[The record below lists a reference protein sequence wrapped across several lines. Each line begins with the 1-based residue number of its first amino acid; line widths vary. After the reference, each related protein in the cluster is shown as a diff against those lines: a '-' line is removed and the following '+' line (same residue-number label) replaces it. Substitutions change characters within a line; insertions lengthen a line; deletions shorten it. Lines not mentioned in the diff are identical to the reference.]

1 MPMGLMCLFVF
12 LGGEGLLN
20 EFYLKTTE
28 TSPTAVIII
37 GISIMLFA
45 GFLLTRVTKLLK
57 LPNVTAYIVAGILIG
72 PFCFDLV
79 PQNVIAGTDF
89 ISDIALAFI
98 AFSVGEF
105 FKLSSLKSNGLK
117 NVIITI
123 FEAVFAA
130 LFVFVLTFFVLRL
143 DTVFSVV
150 LSALAAATAP
160 TSTAMTI
167 RQTKAKG
174 EFVDTVLQVIAL
186 DDVFS
191 LIAFSIALSVA
202 GSLLSGS
209 DGVSVSTVFMPIVIN
224 IGVMILGAMFGF
236 LLKLFMPKKRSTDNR
251 LIILIS
257 TLFVFC
263 GICALLDISPL
274 LGCIAMGM
282 VYINITDDDKLY
294 KQLNYFS
301 PPIMLLFFVR
311 SGANLQI
318 DTLLS
323 PTGNTGSV
331 SIILIA
337 ILYFFIRMVGK
348 YGGAYLGSFITGR
361 TKNVRNYLGLALI
374 PQAGVAIGLAA
385 MAARTLG
392 GEVGQNLQTIIL
404 SSSILYEL
412 IGPACAKLSL
422 YLSGAISDKIE
433 DIAPVEE
440 VDESGSPKS
449 EVQILIERINK
460 IRQELPPPEKPEL
473 SVEEQAFMEAAD
485 EQFEALSE
493 LHRRR
498 FRNRR

>member
-1 MPMGLMCLFVF
+1 M
-12 LGGEGLLN
+12 LN
-20 EFYLKTTE
+20 EFYARIGD
-28 TSPTAVIII
+28 SSQTAVVILAV
-37 GISIMLFA
+37 SIMLFS

-72 PFCFDLV
+72 PFCLDLV
-79 PQNVIAGTDF
+79 PQSVISGTDF

-105 FKLSSLKSNGLK
+105 FKLSSLRKNGLK
-117 NVIITI
+117 TIVITL
-123 FEAVFAA
+123 FEALSAAILVFI
-130 LFVFVLTFFVLRL
+130 LTFFILRL

-174 EFVDTVLQVIAL
+174 SFVDTLLQVIAL

-191 LIAFSIALSVA
+191 LIAFSIALSIA
-202 GSLLSGS
+202 GSLLS
-209 DGVSVSTVFMPIVIN
+209 DGGGAVTVGTVLIPIAVN
-224 IGVMILGAMFGF
+224 VGVMVLGGFFGWF
-236 LLKLFMPKKRSTDNR
+236 LKLLMPKKRSTDNR
-251 LIILIS
+251 LIILVCM
-257 TLFVFC
+257 LFIFC

-274 LGCIAMGM
+274 LGCITMGM
-282 VYINITDDDKLY
+282 VYINVTEDDKLY

-301 PPIMLLFFVR
+301 PPFMLLFFVR
-311 SGANLQI
+311 SGLNLQI
-318 DTLLS
+318 DSLFS
-323 PTGNTGSV
+323 PTGNSGAV
-331 SIILIA
+331 PIILIA
-337 ILYFFIRMVGK
+337 ILYFLVRMVGK
-348 YGGAYLGSFITGR
+348 YGGAFFGSLL
-361 TKNVRNYLGLALI
+361 TKQPKTTRNYLGLALI

-392 GEVGQNLQTIIL
+392 GEVGENLQTIIL

-422 YLSGAISDKIE
+422 YLSGSFSDKIE
-433 DIAPVEE
+433 DIAPVEV
-440 VDESGSPKS
+440 VDSEGKPMS
-449 EVQILIERINK
+449 EVEILIARINK
-460 IRQELPPPEKPEL
+460 IREELPEPEKHEISP
-473 SVEEQAFMEAAD
+473 EEQAFLEAAD

-493 LHRRR
+493 LQRRR